1 MAGCISY
8 RITVFS
14 HVEVS
19 LVTRMQAACHAHRF
33 TMHWCRRRGCR
44 GESATQKFW
53 WKFGQSVLEP
63 GKNPWKSG
71 KNLWKPSQNLHK
83 TPENLSKFPE
93 NISKNGA
100 QHAMIW
106 KNGAQNDMKSF
117 FKGHVVSFFP
127 GKFGRI
133 QEKILHIPKNFPV
146 STLMAL
152 SYVR

>member
-8 RITVFS
+8 RITIFS

-19 LVTRMQAACHAHRF
+19 LVTRMQAACHARRF

-44 GESATQKFW
+44 SESATQKFW
-53 WKFGQSVLEP
+53 WKFEQSVLESGKNP
-63 GKNPWKSG
+63 WKSGKNPWKSG

-83 TPENLSKFPE
+83 IPENLSKFPE
-93 NISKNGA
+93 NIS
-100 QHAMIW
+100 

-133 QEKILHIPKNFPV
+133 QEKILHIPKNFPAP
-146 STLMAL
+146 TLMAL
-152 SYVR
+152 SYVK